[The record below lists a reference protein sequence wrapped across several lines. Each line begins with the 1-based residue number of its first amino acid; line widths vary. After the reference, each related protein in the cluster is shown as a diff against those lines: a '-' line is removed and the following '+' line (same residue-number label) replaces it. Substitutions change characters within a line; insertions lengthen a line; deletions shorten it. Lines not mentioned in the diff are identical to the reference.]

1 MIYPHLIYDD
11 GLAYIDIEQQLGA
24 GSFFISQN
32 VSIGD
37 QMARLS
43 AAAGSPESN
52 RVLRLARDIVTRGII
67 LCRLLKLETIYGLEN
82 NLFN

>member
-1 MIYPHLIYDD
+1 MGWPILISSSS
-11 GLAYIDIEQQLGA
+11 LEQVLFSSLKTSALG
-24 GSFFISQN
+24 S
-32 VSIGD
+32 GD

-52 RVLRLARDIVTRGII
+52 RALRLARDIVTRGII

-82 NLFN
+82 NVFN